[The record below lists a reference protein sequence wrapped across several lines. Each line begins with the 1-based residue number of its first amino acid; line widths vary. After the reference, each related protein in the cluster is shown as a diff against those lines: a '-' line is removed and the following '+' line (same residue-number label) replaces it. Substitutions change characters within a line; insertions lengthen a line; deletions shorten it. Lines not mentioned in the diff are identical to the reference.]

1 MSFLESQLSSKS
13 KHYILTAWQFTF
25 STTTT
30 FYIGILIPTGKWGIG
45 YQKYTTAYTWWEN
58 HKKKIAKINGS
69 HETRDPFAFVKTDVL
84 GAGFSSGK
92 DELDLTN
99 IDDEFLLDK
108 DKNGIKILGTDF
120 DQQFRVLF
128 YRSVYLLQK
137 STGVADLLLI
147 STVAIFAAIAAAK
160 QLQAYGVNLVAA
172 NL

>member
-1 MSFLESQLSSKS
+1 M
-13 KHYILTAWQFTF
+13 
-25 STTTT
+25 
-30 FYIGILIPTGKWGIG
+30 LIPTGKWGIG

-58 HKKKIAKINGS
+58 HKKKIANEELIN

-99 IDDEFLLDK
+99 IDDEFLLGK

>member
-1 MSFLESQLSSKS
+1 M
-13 KHYILTAWQFTF
+13 
-25 STTTT
+25 
-30 FYIGILIPTGKWGIG
+30 
-45 YQKYTTAYTWWEN
+45 
-58 HKKKIAKINGS
+58 IN

-92 DELDLTN
+92 DALDN
-99 IDDEFLLDK
+99 

>member
-1 MSFLESQLSSKS
+1 M
-13 KHYILTAWQFTF
+13 
-25 STTTT
+25 
-30 FYIGILIPTGKWGIG
+30 
-45 YQKYTTAYTWWEN
+45 
-58 HKKKIAKINGS
+58 IN